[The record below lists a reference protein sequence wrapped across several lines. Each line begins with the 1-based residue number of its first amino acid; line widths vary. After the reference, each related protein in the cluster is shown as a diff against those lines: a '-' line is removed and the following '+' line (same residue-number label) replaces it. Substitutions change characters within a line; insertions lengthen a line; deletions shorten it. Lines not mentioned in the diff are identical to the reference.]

1 MPKRVPKTAKPD
13 KAIGKGKAE
22 PGEFIKLLKTD
33 IKDLEIGDTLKRLC
47 NIQVND
53 WEIRRPKRAFEVV
66 DRKRTTKAK
75 LSAKKSKA
83 RPHEALAEQLKNFLL
98 YVATNLIEDPSSA
111 EIYAD
116 EISPGVLRLKL
127 ILAQRDLSM
136 LVGRGG
142 DTAEVIRSILK
153 ARGREYGVDALLQ
166 VISHEENLALKKNY
180 HKK

>member
-1 MPKRVPKTAKPD
+1 MPKRLSKTAKPD
-13 KAIGKGKAE
+13 KVIGKDKAE
-22 PGEFIKLLKTD
+22 PGEFIRLLKTD

-53 WEIRRPKRAFEVV
+53 WEIRRPKRAFGVV
-66 DRKRTTKAK
+66 ETRPTTKAK

-83 RPHEALAEQLKNFLL
+83 RHHEALAEQLKNFLL
-98 YVATNLIEDPSSA
+98 YVATNLIEDPSSV
-111 EIYAD
+111 EIFAD

-153 ARGREYGVDALLQ
+153 ARGREYGVDVLLK
-166 VISHEENLALKKNY
+166 VISHEENSALKKIIA
-180 HKK
+180 KK

>member
-1 MPKRVPKTAKPD
+1 MPKRVPKTAKSD
-13 KAIGKGKAE
+13 NVTGKGTAE
-22 PGEFIKLLKTD
+22 QGEFIKLLKTD

-53 WEIRRPKRAFEVV
+53 WEIRRPKRAFGVV
-66 DRKRTTKAK
+66 ETKPTTKAK

-83 RPHEALAEQLKNFLL
+83 RHHEALAEQLKNFLL
-98 YVATNLIEDPSSA
+98 YVATNLIEDASRA

-153 ARGREYGVDALLQ
+153 ARGRKYGVDVLLQ
-166 VISHEENLALKKNY
+166 VISHEENSALKKNY
-180 HKK
+180 SKK